1 MQESAAEAYNQLD
14 AALTLAG
21 MSVLPAEVHGVLVG
35 SLCSHLRTG
44 IKPDLMSLIVD
55 DHGEATGAI
64 AEVSE
69 LAYTLY
75 RAAMEMLLQDEAGF
89 DLLLPDDSEPLQL
102 RTESLGAWCQ
112 GFMLGLL
119 QDDSVG
125 IDEFGGDSVE
135 IIEDIMAIS
144 GAITGE
150 QNPDKDEWA
159 FAEIEEYLRV
169 GVQLVFETIYEQ
181 RAASAP
187 AIQQ

>member
-1 MQESAAEAYNQLD
+1 
-14 AALTLAG
+14 
-21 MSVLPAEVHGVLVG
+21 
-35 SLCSHLRTG
+35 
-44 IKPDLMSLIVD
+44 
-55 DHGEATGAI
+55 
-64 AEVSE
+64 
-69 LAYTLY
+69 
-75 RAAMEMLLQDEAGF
+75 
-89 DLLLPDDSEPLQL
+89 
-102 RTESLGAWCQ
+102 
-112 GFMLGLL
+112 MLGLL